1 MVAAAPGAI
10 GVDFETVCKKQQHG
24 RSNDGLAVTTNSARY
39 NDSAGAAIPLGADLG
54 LPRAIFKIPSS
65 VYIRGLPLPS
75 LLRPSLGESGI
86 ARGVGRGART
96 RRGRGGSASPVD
108 SPARR
113 WAVLRAHGAGRGR
126 VSWVAAVEGSK
137 RQWGR

>member
-1 MVAAAPGAI
+1 MGDPTTAWQLLPNG
-10 GVDFETVCKKQQHG
+10 
-24 RSNDGLAVTTNSARY
+24 TNSARY

-54 LPRAIFKIPSS
+54 LP
-65 VYIRGLPLPS
+65 PLPS

-86 ARGVGRGART
+86 ARGVGRGGGAR
-96 RRGRGGSASPVD
+96 RGRGRGGSASPVD

-126 VSWVAAVEGSK
+126 VSWVAAAVGAETAMGAVKPCEWRMSDPET
-137 RQWGR
+137 

>member
-1 MVAAAPGAI
+1 MGDPTTAWQLLPNG
-10 GVDFETVCKKQQHG
+10 
-24 RSNDGLAVTTNSARY
+24 TNSARY

-96 RRGRGGSASPVD
+96 ARARARRLRLARRLARAPLGRAPRSRGR
-108 SPARR
+108 
-113 WAVLRAHGAGRGR
+113 
-126 VSWVAAVEGSK
+126 
-137 RQWGR
+137 